1 MEVHSITSALR
12 LAVEAF
18 QSRPAAKRLR
28 HMSSLAVAAHDTSS
42 LSQYHTLRLIVSWP
56 WVLADLLMA
65 GYVQTIITIGRGEDG
80 DMGSVFTSTFRAS
93 LVGTAWAPGSTRK
106 KAYRRTGNAPCHL
119 QRFCRPADADHAAIH
134 AQGPRSRLP
143 LPAPQQQIPSL
154 PRIHQGCTPHARP
167 NPPMR
172 LSVTTPLEPLCSALS
187 RWDQTDTRP
196 RH

>member
-1 MEVHSITSALR
+1 VEVHSITSALR

-28 HMSSLAVAAHDTSS
+28 HMSSLAVAAHNKQSVTV
-42 LSQYHTLRLIVSWP
+42 SQPAPDRTLALGS
-56 WVLADLLMA
+56 
-65 GYVQTIITIGRGEDG
+65 GGFSNGRVRSNDYDDCKRRRRGHG
-80 DMGSVFTSTFRAS
+80 FTSTFRAS

-106 KAYRRTGNAPCHL
+106 KADRRTGNAPCHL

-172 LSVTTPLEPLCSALS
+172 LSVTTPVEPLCYTLS